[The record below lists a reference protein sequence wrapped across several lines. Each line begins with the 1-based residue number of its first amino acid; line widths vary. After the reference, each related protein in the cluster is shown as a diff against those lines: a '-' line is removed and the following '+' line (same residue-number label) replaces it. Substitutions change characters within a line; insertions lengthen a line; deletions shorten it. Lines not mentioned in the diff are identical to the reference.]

1 MFTVVQVEIEVI
13 GEGAIEVE
21 ESGLEEVVDAAK
33 NAQAASDDSALA
45 LLADITSKYQQGEP
59 ALQVIKKGGIEE
71 VYGLSFSSTLL
82 YLYPFQTTSSY
93 SQRRLDPFKCVT
105 LLLIVSTVLHTLL
118 INHRITSFQ
127 FCKSGKC

>member
-1 MFTVVQVEIEVI
+1 MEIEVI

-59 ALQVIKKGGIEE
+59 TLQVIKKGGIEE
-71 VYGLSFSSTLL
+71 VLFK
-82 YLYPFQTTSSY
+82 FQSQSDFMLIYFIDSY
-93 SQRRLDPFKCVT
+93 SVDYY
-105 LLLIVSTVLHTLL
+105 
-118 INHRITSFQ
+118 
-127 FCKSGKC
+127 

>member
-1 MFTVVQVEIEVI
+1 MQWTLLTFTFKCQNIFNVLQVEIEVI

-59 ALQVIKKGGIEE
+59 TLQVIKKGGIEE
-71 VYGLSFSSTLL
+71 VLL
-82 YLYPFQTTSSY
+82 YFR
-93 SQRRLDPFKCVT
+93 SQSEFMFL
-105 LLLIVSTVLHTLL
+105 
-118 INHRITSFQ
+118 
-127 FCKSGKC
+127 

>member
-1 MFTVVQVEIEVI
+1 MSELNIFNVVQVEIEVI

-59 ALQVIKKGGIEE
+59 TLQVIKKGEIEE
-71 VYGLSFSSTLL
+71 VLL
-82 YLYPFQTTSSY
+82 YYQSQSDFMFLVRLY
-93 SQRRLDPFKCVT
+93 
-105 LLLIVSTVLHTLL
+105 
-118 INHRITSFQ
+118 
-127 FCKSGKC
+127 G